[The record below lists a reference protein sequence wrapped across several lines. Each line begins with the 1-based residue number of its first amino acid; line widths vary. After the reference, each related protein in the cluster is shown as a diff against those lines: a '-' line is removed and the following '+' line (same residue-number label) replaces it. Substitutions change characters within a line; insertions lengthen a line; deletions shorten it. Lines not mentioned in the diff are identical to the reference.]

1 MIREGNDPSN
11 VGLCSSRKR
20 RDRRKGGQHSA
31 PLIHHRNERSTHIE
45 PCAILLDLSSSLLPP
60 NLDRQPPLLR
70 RRRPTLLVLLPS
82 SPVPQSPP
90 ALPLHHRRHR
100 SGRRKNDRGRLESSF
115 LKESFLDAS
124 KEVEVVGIDEERS
137 FRVEVKMEVGFGE
150 GEGVGDH
157 DVGEGEDGSF
167 GLVDKIAKESQELE
181 TRRDETKEE
190 RDSRNRRTHG
200 P

>member
-1 MIREGNDPSN
+1 M
-11 VGLCSSRKR
+11 
-20 RDRRKGGQHSA
+20 
-31 PLIHHRNERSTHIE
+31 
-45 PCAILLDLSSSLLPP
+45 
-60 NLDRQPPLLR
+60 
-70 RRRPTLLVLLPS
+70 
-82 SPVPQSPP
+82 
-90 ALPLHHRRHR
+90 
-100 SGRRKNDRGRLESSF
+100 ESSF